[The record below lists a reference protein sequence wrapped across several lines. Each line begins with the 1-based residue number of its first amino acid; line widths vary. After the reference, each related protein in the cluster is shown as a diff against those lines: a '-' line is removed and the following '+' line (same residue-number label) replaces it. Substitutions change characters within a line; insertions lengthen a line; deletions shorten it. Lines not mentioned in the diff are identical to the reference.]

1 MHKASWMSWLAVVTY
16 ISLACSG
23 CSGGDN
29 AETGGTGGG
38 NSGGG
43 TSSGGLGGSDGGT
56 TGTGTMST
64 TTDTSSEPDMCG
76 DIVAASHPPFKA
88 IERLATTSDEV
99 RILVYGQSI
108 SEQTWWS
115 KTKTWLQE
123 QYPSSNLVMEEHARG
138 GCSAACLVGHE
149 PWFVDNL
156 QYNRL
161 AEDVFSWKPDLVIFH
176 VYGDHVDYGYI
187 MKALTQ
193 GCAGFDNYMTWDSMD
208 VPEVHC
214 TPEQESMSSGYTPP
228 EVLVQSDHRW
238 AGNYPKTC
246 PADPGPQDWDC
257 FMNLKVIPGHV
268 EEWGYTLQD
277 NWNLWAQAIE
287 SENIDP
293 LTLTNGPD
301 DVHLSEAGNDMMFRM
316 TAPHLC
322 YKP

>member
-1 MHKASWMSWLAVVTY
+1 
-16 ISLACSG
+16 
-23 CSGGDN
+23 
-29 AETGGTGGG
+29 
-38 NSGGG
+38 
-43 TSSGGLGGSDGGT
+43 
-56 TGTGTMST
+56 
-64 TTDTSSEPDMCG
+64 MCG
-76 DIVAASHPPFKA
+76 DVVAASHPPFKA

-108 SEQTWWS
+108 SEQSWWS

-176 VYGDHVDYGYI
+176 VFGDHVDYGYI

-193 GCAGFDNYMTWDSMD
+193 GCAAFDDYMTWDGMD
-208 VPEVHC
+208 VSEVHC
-214 TPEQESMSSGYTPP
+214 TPEQENISSGYVTP

-246 PADPGPQDWDC
+246 PADAGPEDWDC
-257 FMNLKVIPGHV
+257 FMNVTVIPGHV
-268 EEWGYTLQD
+268 EQWGYTLQD
-277 NWNLWAQAIE
+277 NWNLWAEAIE

-293 LTLTNGPD
+293 VTLTNGPD
-301 DVHLSEAGNDMMFRM
+301 DVHLSEAGNEMMFRM